1 MLWRVRTTLS
11 DRPGA
16 LAGLAHSCGLRGAN
30 ILGMQIFPGV
40 QGVTDELVMRVPES
54 WTDGELR
61 QLVEGAGGRDVVV
74 APCTPHAL
82 ADAPTRYLQ
91 ALRHVVDDPGRLAP
105 VLADLLDAEPLAG
118 SLAGPPAA
126 AGHDLLSV
134 SVGDEVVTVARQTG
148 FTPTEHARAAVFAE
162 VAADLLG
169 RSPEPDPE
177 PAPEGASQPVAPAQA
192 SGDAGL
198 RLGRSA
204 DAEAVARMVA
214 RCSAETLSRRFGAPD
229 TRPGL
234 QQARRLAAGGL
245 LAVAGQQVV
254 GLATLEP
261 VSSGVFE
268 VGVLVEDG
276 WQRRGVGTRLLSLA
290 ARTARADGAQEV
302 VVRTRPDNPA
312 VLGLVMAT
320 GLCGRVRHA
329 GEQITVTASLRDV
342 KPLPRLAASG

>member
-30 ILGMQIFPGV
+30 ILGMQIFPGA

-74 APCTPHAL
+74 ASCTPHAL

-105 VLADLLDAEPLAG
+105 VLAELLDAEPLAG
-118 SLAGPPAA
+118 SPAT

-134 SVGDEVVTVARQTG
+134 SVGDDTVTVARQTG

-169 RSPEPDPE
+169 RSPEPDLE
-177 PAPEGASQPVAPAQA
+177 PAPEEASKPVAPALA
-192 SGDAGL
+192 FGDAGL

-320 GLCGRVRHA
+320 GLCGRVRCA

-342 KPLPRLAASG
+342 KPLPRLASSG